1 MDIKHL
7 LIAIAPDQ
15 QTGDEISLVLS
26 LAEAKRL
33 QVTFVSVVAE
43 LPDLPAM
50 DDDPTSAEQV
60 LETVLNSRQDKL
72 NELIAQ
78 QSKHYPN
85 IDFHSAVV
93 AGISYVKIIELAN
106 QLQADMIV
114 INANDGGKRYASQ
127 FGSTTRHLMR
137 KSNVPVWTTPRNN
150 VSALKSIV
158 AAVDVSDHHEE
169 GQAFNRAIV
178 NRALQ
183 ISRLSGAP
191 LSIVY
196 AWRNYAKTYLGG
208 WNNGNKLTSA
218 IWVHEQKE
226 KHQQNLEA
234 LISELQESGD
244 QISIELVEG
253 PPEQALPP
261 FINSKSAD
269 LLVIGTIC
277 RTGIAG
283 MFIGNTAESV
293 LDAVDCS
300 VLTLKPEGF
309 VSPVL
314 ERS

>member
-1 MDIKHL
+1 MN
-7 LIAIAPDQ
+7 
-15 QTGDEISLVLS
+15 G
-26 LAEAKRL
+26 
-33 QVTFVSVVAE
+33 
-43 LPDLPAM
+43 
-50 DDDPTSAEQV
+50 
-60 LETVLNSRQDKL
+60 
-72 NELIAQ
+72 
-78 QSKHYPN
+78 
-85 IDFHSAVV
+85 
-93 AGISYVKIIELAN
+93 
-106 QLQADMIV
+106 
-114 INANDGGKRYASQ
+114 
-127 FGSTTRHLMR
+127 
-137 KSNVPVWTTPRNN
+137 
-150 VSALKSIV
+150 
-158 AAVDVSDHHEE
+158 
-169 GQAFNRAIV
+169 
-178 NRALQ
+178 ALQ

-196 AWRNYAKTYLGG
+196 AWRNYAKTYIGS

-253 PPEQALPP
+253 PPEQALPS